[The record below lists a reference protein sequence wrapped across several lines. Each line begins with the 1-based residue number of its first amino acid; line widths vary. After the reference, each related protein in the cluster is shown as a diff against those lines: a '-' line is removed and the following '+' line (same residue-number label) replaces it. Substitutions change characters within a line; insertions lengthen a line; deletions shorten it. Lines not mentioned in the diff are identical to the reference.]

1 LVCTNI
7 WEPSTYINGA
17 NGTMSGRLVVVAAK
31 LSTLGGGVA
40 EEEVELT
47 LNGLLKKPMR
57 SPLLRTSRPSGLLP
71 VTLLPVS
78 RGRRMNI
85 MKMRHAL
92 VVILIVVGA
101 LVAV

>member
-7 WEPSTYINGA
+7 REPSTYINEA
-17 NGTMSGRLVVVAAK
+17 NGTMSRRLVVAAAK
-31 LSTLGGGVA
+31 LSTLEGGVA
-40 EEEVELT
+40 EREVELT
-47 LNGLLKKPMR
+47 LNGLLKKSIR
-57 SPLLRTSRPSGLLP
+57 RPLLRNSRPSGLLP

-85 MKMRHAL
+85 IKIRHVLA
-92 VVILIVVGA
+92 VILTVVGA